1 MKSNDVGKVLIKLI
15 ELIRP
20 PLPQKA
26 DHTVEQKARM
36 YDQARAVL
44 YDDSGRL
51 RPLNPRLSRKA
62 SIAVI
67 AILSGLAWGVVV
79 LVVTAAGR
87 VL

>member
-26 DHTVEQKARM
+26 DHTMEQKARM

-51 RPLNPRLSRKA
+51 RPLDPRLSRKA

-67 AILSGLAWGVVV
+67 AILSGLSWGAMV
-79 LVVTAAGR
+79 LVVTAVWQA
-87 VL
+87 L